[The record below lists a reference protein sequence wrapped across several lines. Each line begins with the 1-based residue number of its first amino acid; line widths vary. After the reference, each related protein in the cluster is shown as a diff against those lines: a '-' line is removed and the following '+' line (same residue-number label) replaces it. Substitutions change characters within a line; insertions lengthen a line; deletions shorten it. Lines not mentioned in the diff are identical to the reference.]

1 MTEQGNHF
9 YIFLGA
15 ELQQKKKKKASEQL
29 QLSKEML
36 IVAFKVL
43 DSL

>member
-9 YIFLGA
+9 YIFLGV
-15 ELQQKKKKKASEQL
+15 ELLQKVREQL

-36 IVAFKVL
+36 IVAFKIL

>member
-15 ELQQKKKKKASEQL
+15 ELLRKVREQL

-36 IVAFKVL
+36 IVAFKIL